1 MDEVHRWRERPRLP
15 GVLPGQRWIRRIS
28 YPGAAGSGGEAPS
41 LRLSA
46 DKRRITVTISRRR
59 RAPLV
64 CSEGQ
69 DVHDALVVAVSNLDP
84 GGEVMVQVRRLPPWS
99 ATDGQASSRFR

>member
-1 MDEVHRWRERPRLP
+1 MDEVHRWRVRPRLP

-46 DKRRITVTISRRR
+46 NKRRDHSHYLAST
-59 RAPLV
+59 A
-64 CSEGQ
+64 G
-69 DVHDALVVAVSNLDP
+69 AA
-84 GGEVMVQVRRLPPWS
+84 RLLGRS
-99 ATDGQASSRFR
+99 GCA